1 MQTFL
6 RLLGF
11 LKPYKRGVVWSFLLA
26 MGAMGMTVLLPLL
39 TGKAVNAIDD
49 HDGGKALHRLALAVL
64 AAGVLRL
71 ILSVGR
77 RLVAGRVSLGIEYDL
92 RERLYSHL
100 QRLELGFFEGQQTG
114 QLMSRVTVDLQAVR
128 FFLGYGL
135 VFVIQSALTIALSAI
150 AMTALQPKL
159 ALISLLPVPF
169 VVLVARAYGKR
180 SRPALQE
187 VQQRIAELTAEAEES
202 ISGIR
207 VIKAFAAE
215 ERQMERF
222 SYSTTRVFDQAM
234 KATKLQAIFNPLIA
248 FLPNLGLA
256 AILLIG
262 GRDVIHGQLNL
273 GEFVAFYAYLLMLIG
288 PMRTLGVMLG
298 MAQRAT
304 ASGARIFE
312 LLDRDPVLVT
322 KEGAPG
328 PPDGGGRVEFESVSL
343 TFEGATRPAINDVSL
358 TVRAG
363 TTIALVGTSGAGKST
378 LASLVPRL
386 YDPDS
391 GSIKLDGAD
400 VKDLDLPL
408 LRQAVAIVG
417 DDPFLFSASVRDNI
431 AYGRP
436 AASDHDVLDAARRAQ
451 ALAFI
456 EELPAGMETMLGERG
471 LTLSGGQRQR
481 IAIARAIITQPRVL
495 VLDDATSSL
504 DASTERDIKS
514 ALGEVM
520 KNRTTI
526 IVAHRLS
533 TIALADEIAVLDEG
547 NLIAHGT
554 HQQLLETSDLYRR
567 IVEKG
572 LPDAVFLNTND
583 PERETAGL

>member
-11 LKPYKRGVVWSFLLA
+11 LRPYRSGVIWSLVLA
-26 MGAMGMTVLLPLL
+26 MGAMGMTVALPLL
-39 TGKAVNAIDD
+39 TGRAVNAIDN
-49 HDGGKALHRLALAVL
+49 HDGGKSLHRLALAVL
-64 AAGVLRL
+64 IAGVVRL
-71 ILSVGR
+71 VLSVGR
-77 RLVAGRVSLGIEYDL
+77 RLIAGKVSLGIEYDL
-92 RERLYSHL
+92 RQRLYGHL
-100 QRLELGFFEGQQTG
+100 QKLELGFFEGQQTG

-135 VFVIQSALTIALSAI
+135 IFVIQSALTIILSAV
-150 AMTALQPKL
+150 AMSILQPKL
-159 ALISLLPVPF
+159 ALLALVPVPI
-169 VVLVARAYGKR
+169 VVFVARAYGKR

-187 VQQRIAELTAEAEES
+187 VQQRLGDLTAEAEES

-207 VIKAFAAE
+207 VVKAFAAE

-222 SYSTTRVFDQAM
+222 AHATTRVFEQSM
-234 KATKLQAIFNPLIA
+234 VATRLQALFNPMIA
-248 FLPNLGLA
+248 FLPNLGLV

-262 GRDVIHGQLNL
+262 GRDVINGSLNL

-298 MAQRAT
+298 LAQRAT

-312 LLDRDPVLVT
+312 LLDREPKLVS
-322 KEGAPG
+322 APDAAG
-328 PPDGGGRVEFESVSL
+328 PPDGGGKIEFQSVSL
-343 TFEGATRPAINDVSL
+343 TFDGANRPALNNVTL
-358 TVRAG
+358 TIAEG
-363 TTIALVGTSGAGKST
+363 TTIALVGASGAGKST

-386 YDPDS
+386 YDPDA
-391 GSIKLDGAD
+391 GSVSLDGVD
-400 VKDLDLPL
+400 VRTLNLPL

-417 DDPFLFSASVRDNI
+417 DDPFLFSATVRENI
-431 AYGRP
+431 GYGRP
-436 AASDHDVLDAARRAQ
+436 DATDEEIHDAARRAR
-451 ALAFI
+451 AEKFI
-456 EELPAGMETMLGERG
+456 NELPEGLETRIGERG

-481 IAIARAIITQPRVL
+481 IAIARAIITRPRVL
-495 VLDDATSSL
+495 VLDDATSSV
-504 DASTERDIKS
+504 DASTEREIKA
-514 ALGEVM
+514 ALREVM
-520 KNRTTI
+520 KDRTTI

-533 TIALADEIAVLDEG
+533 TIALADEIAVLDDGE
-547 NLIAHGT
+547 LRAHGT
-554 HQQLLETSDLYRR
+554 HQELLTESDLYRR

>member
-1 MQTFL
+1 
-6 RLLGF
+6 
-11 LKPYKRGVVWSFLLA
+11 
-26 MGAMGMTVLLPLL
+26 MTVLLPLL
-39 TGKAVNAIDD
+39 TGKAVNAIDN

-64 AAGVLRL
+64 GAGVIRL
-71 ILSVGR
+71 VLSVGR

-92 RERLYSHL
+92 RSRLYGHL
-100 QRLELGFFEGQQTG
+100 QKLELGFFEGQQTG

-135 VFVIQSALTIALSAI
+135 IFVIQSALTIILSAI
-150 AMTALQPKL
+150 AMGILQPKL
-159 ALISLLPVPF
+159 AMLSLAPVPF

-207 VIKAFAAE
+207 VVKAFAAE

-222 SYSTTRVFDQAM
+222 SHATTRVFDQAM
-234 KATKLQAIFNPLIA
+234 TATKLQALFNPMIA

-262 GRDVIHGQLNL
+262 GRDVINGDLNL

-288 PMRTLGVMLG
+288 PMRTLGVMLS

-312 LLDRDPVLVT
+312 LLDREPKLVT
-322 KEGAPG
+322 AEGAPG
-328 PPDGGGRVEFESVSL
+328 PPPGGGRIDFESVSL
-343 TFEGATRPAINDVSL
+343 TFDGGNRPALDDISLRINE
-358 TVRAG
+358 G

-391 GSIKLDGAD
+391 GSVLLDGAN
-400 VKDLDLPL
+400 VKELDLPL

-436 AASDHDVLDAARRAQ
+436 EATDEEVEDAARRAH
-451 ALAFI
+451 AAGFI
-456 EELPAGMETMLGERG
+456 ADLPEGVDTMIGERG

-481 IAIARAIITQPRVL
+481 IAIARAIITKPRVL
-495 VLDDATSSL
+495 VLDDATSSV
-504 DASTERDIKS
+504 DASTERDIKA
-514 ALGEVM
+514 ALREVM
-520 KNRTTI
+520 RDRTTI

-547 NLIAHGT
+547 RLIAQGT
-554 HQQLLETSDLYRR
+554 HHELMKTSDLYRR

-572 LPDAVFLNTND
+572 MPDAVFLNTND

>member
-11 LKPYKRGVVWSFLLA
+11 LRPYRSGVIWSLVLA
-26 MGAMGMTVLLPLL
+26 MGAMGMTVALPLL
-39 TGKAVNAIDD
+39 TGKAVNAIDN

-64 AAGVLRL
+64 AAGVIRL
-71 ILSVGR
+71 VLSVGR
-77 RLVAGRVSLGIEYDL
+77 RLVAGKVSLGIEYDL
-92 RERLYSHL
+92 RERLYGHL

-135 VFVIQSALTIALSAI
+135 IFVIQSALTIILSAI
-150 AMTALQPKL
+150 AMSILQPKL
-159 ALISLLPVPF
+159 ALLALLPVPV
-169 VVLVARAYGKR
+169 VVLVARSYGKR

-187 VQQRIAELTAEAEES
+187 VQQRIGELTAEAEES

-207 VIKAFAAE
+207 VVKAFAAE

-222 SYSTTRVFDQAM
+222 THATTRVFEQAM
-234 KATKLQAIFNPLIA
+234 VATRLQAVFNPIIA
-248 FLPNLGLA
+248 FLPNLGLI
-256 AILLIG
+256 AILLLG
-262 GRDVIHGQLNL
+262 GRDVINGSLNL

-298 MAQRAT
+298 LAQRAT

-312 LLDRDPVLVT
+312 LLDREPKLVSQI
-322 KEGAPG
+322 GAGG
-328 PPDGGGRVEFESVSL
+328 PPDGGGHIQFDSVSL
-343 TFEGATRPAINDVSL
+343 TFDGANRPALNKVSL
-358 TVRAG
+358 GIRAG
-363 TTIALVGTSGAGKST
+363 TTIALVGSSGAGKST

-391 GSIKLDGAD
+391 GSVTLDGAD
-400 VKDLDLPL
+400 VKTLDLPL

-417 DDPFLFSASVRDNI
+417 DDPFLFSATVRDNI

-436 AASDHDVLDAARRAQ
+436 DATDEEVMDAARRAR
-451 ALAFI
+451 AEKFI
-456 EELPAGMETMLGERG
+456 SELPEGLETRIGERG

-481 IAIARAIITQPRVL
+481 IAIARAIITRPRVL
-495 VLDDATSSL
+495 VLDDATSSV
-504 DASTERDIKS
+504 DASTEREIKA

-520 KNRTTI
+520 KDRTTI

-533 TIALADEIAVLDEG
+533 TIALADEIAVLDHGE
-547 NLIAHGT
+547 LKAHGT
-554 HQQLLETSDLYRR
+554 HQELLAKSDLYRR